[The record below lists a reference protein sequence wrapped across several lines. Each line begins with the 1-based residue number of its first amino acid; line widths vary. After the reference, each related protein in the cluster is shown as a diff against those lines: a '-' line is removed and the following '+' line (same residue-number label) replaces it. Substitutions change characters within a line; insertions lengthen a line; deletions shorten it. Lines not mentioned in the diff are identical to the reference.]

1 MPLRFDNLM
10 QWKIPSIE
18 QRYDCRDVILYALS
32 LGYGSDPIDP
42 KQISFVYEKDLQTLP
57 SMALVLATPG
67 SWLRDP
73 GTGVDQSKVVHGEQW
88 LTLHKPLPTEGRVR
102 STSRVIGVSDK
113 GPRSGAVIYVER
125 LLSDSSDGSL
135 YASSIASLIARG
147 DGGFGGSPSVPQTV
161 HLSGY
166 RPVASGDPVVSCDV
180 HTNPAQAL
188 IFRLNGDYNPLHCDP
203 AVAAAAGFSRPILH
217 GLCTLGL
224 IEKSALQEF
233 CAFETKLVS
242 GLQIRFAGFLYPGE
256 TLRIQMHR
264 SDDTVFFEARVVERE
279 EKLIAQGS
287 MRLNG
292 RGRIKNEV
300 QHRDRR
306 SHPN

>member
-1 MPLRFDNLM
+1 M

-18 QRYDCRDVILYALS
+18 QSYDQRDVILYALS
-32 LGYGSDPIDP
+32 VGYGSDPADP
-42 KQISFVYEKDLQTLP
+42 KQISFVYEKELQTLP

-73 GTGVDQSKVVHGEQW
+73 ATGVDQSKVVHGEQW
-88 LTLHKPLPTEGRVR
+88 LTLHKPLPTQGRVR
-102 STSRVIGVSDK
+102 SRSRVIGIADK
-113 GPRSGAVIYVER
+113 GPKSGAVIYVER

-147 DGGFGGSPSVPQTV
+147 DGGFGGSPSVSQIV
-161 HLSGY
+161 HLPAY
-166 RPVASGDPVVSCDV
+166 RPAAPRDQVVSCDV

-188 IFRLNGDYNPLHCDP
+188 IFRLNGDYNPLHSDP

-224 IEKSALQEF
+224 IEKSVVQGF
-233 CAFETKLVS
+233 CAYETKLVS

-256 TLRIQMHR
+256 TLRIRMHR
-264 SDDTVFFEARVVERE
+264 NDGTVFFEAMVVERE

-287 MRLNG
+287 VQLNRWG
-292 RGRIKNEV
+292 GLINKNEAR
-300 QHRDRR
+300 HRDR
-306 SHPN
+306 

>member
-1 MPLRFDNLM
+1 MALRFESLM

-18 QRYDCRDVILYALS
+18 QSYDQRDVILYALS
-32 LGYGSDPIDP
+32 LGYGSDPVDP
-42 KQISFVYEKDLQTLP
+42 KQISFVYEKELQTLP

-73 GTGVDQSKVVHGEQW
+73 ATGVDQSKVVHGEQW
-88 LTLHKPLPTEGRVR
+88 LTLHKPLPTQGRVR
-102 STSRVIGVSDK
+102 STSRVIGIADK
-113 GPRSGAVIYVER
+113 GPKSGAVIYVER

-147 DGGFGGSPSVPQTV
+147 DGGFGGFPSVPQIV
-161 HLSGY
+161 HLPGY
-166 RPVASGDPVVSCDV
+166 RPVTSGDQVVNCDV
-180 HTNPAQAL
+180 HTHPAQAL
-188 IFRLNGDYNPLHCDP
+188 VFRLNGDYNPLHSDP

-224 IEKSALQEF
+224 IEKSVVQGF
-233 CAFETKLVS
+233 CDYKTKFVS

-256 TLRIQMHR
+256 TLRIRMHR
-264 SDDTVFFEARVVERE
+264 NDDTLFFEARVVERE

-287 MRLNG
+287 VQLNR
-292 RGRIKNEV
+292 RGR
-300 QHRDRR
+300 
-306 SHPN
+306 S